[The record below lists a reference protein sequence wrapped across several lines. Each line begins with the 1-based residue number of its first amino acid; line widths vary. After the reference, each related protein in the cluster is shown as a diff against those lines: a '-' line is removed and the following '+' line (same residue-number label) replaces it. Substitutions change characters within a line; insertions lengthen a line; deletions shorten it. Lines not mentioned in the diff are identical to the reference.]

1 MQYLINR
8 NMRCIEMRVTCKYR
22 LHHVSINRNMRC
34 IEMICCHLHI
44 CHRLWLIETWDVLKY
59 GWKHQIFIIV
69 VKINRNMRCIE
80 MRIGRRGSC
89 GSCVWLIET
98 WDVLKCF
105 SVQLN
110 RFSGYGLIETWDVL
124 KSDPTHH

>member
-1 MQYLINR
+1 MYWNSCSLQ
-8 NMRCIEMRVTCKYR
+8 
-22 LHHVSINRNMRC
+22 HPADGSQINRNMRC

-98 WDVLKCF
+98 WDVLKCSAMRAYCIF
-105 SVQLN
+105 CVSIN
-110 RFSGYGLIETWDVL
+110 RNMRCIEMTEKPVELLEALLD
-124 KSDPTHH
+124 